1 MFLLVPAYPGC
12 PGSKA
17 VKRSLLLL
25 LYIYI
30 VRPYILLTI
39 KKLKHYAALNETAGQ
54 LSTRIAVAFVCLQ
67 PPTTKKAKTVASGWS
82 WTLLDD
88 ATKYVPASVN
98 FPQEAKVTASLP
110 DDATPLDFVKLYFT
124 EQVIDLVVMQTNRY
138 AEQYIASHVLPPHSS
153 INRWH
158 PTDRDDMYMFLGLSV
173 LMGIVYKP

>member
-1 MFLLVPAYPGC
+1 ML
-12 PGSKA
+12 
-17 VKRSLLLL
+17 
-25 LYIYI
+25 
-30 VRPYILLTI
+30 
-39 KKLKHYAALNETAGQ
+39 AA
-54 LSTRIAVAFVCLQ
+54 S
-67 PPTTKKAKTVASGWS
+67 TTKKAKTVASGWS

-98 FPQEAKVTASLP
+98 FQQEAKVTASLP

-124 EQVIDLVVMQTNRY
+124 EQVIDLVVMQTNHY

-158 PTDRDDMYMFLGLSV
+158 PTDRDDMHTFLGLSV